1 MGIVIKQSFLNSINS
16 YVGIALGAFNTIFF
30 FPFVF
35 AEQPE
40 FMGEIQTML
49 ALATVIS
56 TFAHFGL
63 PVSLVT
69 YFPRFN
75 EQQREA
81 FWRFALFL
89 AFGSSLLLA
98 LLALLW
104 PLWGGVDFERQGA
117 LLVSISMLLYELFAA
132 LAQFHGSV
140 IFSQFIKNVF
150 RRLIVL
156 AALITAYFSEDKQL
170 YFYWVFA
177 GGYLLHLALM
187 VVSARKLWPKLR
199 SSLSNLA
206 LREISTYGIFV
217 MLASGAVLLVSKI
230 DVLMIRRL
238 LGKEEVAFYSIAF
251 FIGSV
256 VSVPVRSIIVS
267 IRPILSKAY
276 ARGDWEEITSLYRK
290 SAIAQLSLTALALLL
305 IWANLPLLFYFQQE
319 QYQFAG
325 AHWVVLLIAFGEVV
339 AGATGANGLIL
350 TVSNLQRY
358 NFYTGLV
365 LILLTVLGNLL
376 LIPALGLV
384 GAALASAIALS
395 LFNIIKTIIV
405 NRSFSIQPFSKSYW
419 RVFALFLISLATLV
433 YLRLSMPS
441 IWWFVGSANVVV
453 GSLLVFVWFKVGG
466 MHGFKKMLA

>member
-1 MGIVIKQSFLNSINS
+1 MGIVIKQSFFNSINS
-16 YVGIALGAFNTIFF
+16 YIGIALGAFNTIFF

-75 EQQREA
+75 QQQQEA
-81 FWRFALFL
+81 FWRFALVLVFASSFFL
-89 AFGSSLLLA
+89 AV
-98 LLALLW
+98 LALLW
-104 PLWGGVDFERQGA
+104 PWWGGVDFEKQGA

-132 LAQFHGSV
+132 LAQYHGSV
-140 IFSQFIKNVF
+140 IFSQFVKNVF

-156 AALITAYFSEDKQL
+156 GALITAYFSEDKQL

-177 GGYLLHLALM
+177 AGYLFHLVLMVFSARKFWPALKSGLRHLALKE
-187 VVSARKLWPKLR
+187 V
-199 SSLSNLA
+199 
-206 LREISTYGIFV
+206 STYGLFV

-230 DVLMIRRL
+230 DVLMIRQL

-267 IRPILSKAY
+267 VRPILSKAY
-276 ARGDWEEITSLYRK
+276 ARSDWEEITSIYRK
-290 SAIAQLSLTALALLL
+290 SAIAQLSLTALALLF
-305 IWANLPLLFYFQQE
+305 IWANLPLLFVFQQE

-325 AHWVVLLIAFGEVV
+325 AHWVVLAIAFGEVV

-350 TVSNLQRY
+350 TVSNHQRY
-358 NFYTGLV
+358 NFYTGIV
-365 LILLTVLGNLL
+365 LILLTVLGNYL
-376 LIPALGLV
+376 LIPVFGLV
-384 GAALASAIALS
+384 GAAIASALALS
-395 LFNIIKTIIV
+395 LFNIIKTIAV
-405 NRSFSIQPFSKSYW
+405 SKLFSIQPFSKTYW
-419 RVFALFLISLATLV
+419 RTFGLFVFTLAVLIFLRSTL
-433 YLRLSMPS
+433 PS
-441 IWWFVGSANVVV
+441 VWWFVVASNLI
-453 GSLLVFVWFKVGG
+453 LLAIIALIWLRLGG
-466 MHGFKKMLA
+466 LSGFKKLLS